1 MANQKEQGKKMGVL
15 IAKARS
21 DDVFK
26 KVLLS
31 DPESVL
37 EEGGIEIPWSEVKKI
52 LKRHGVT
59 IVR

>member
-1 MANQKEQGKKMGVL
+1 MANQEEQGKKMGEL

-21 DDVFK
+21 DGAFK

-37 EEGGIEIPWSEVKKI
+37 EKDGIEIPWSEVKKI